1 MILRRA
7 SKHHIPCVASLPDFR
22 VTRVRI
28 VADFRIGECRDNNL
42 LIPEDIKMH
51 AVLRSKVTLRR
62 SKILIK
68 ALMNILRIYLII
80 VNTRVKEMHH
90 AVLFYCA
97 SGKAA
102 VLVLGKTREQG
113 NADMLPVNQIRTH
126 RMAPVHGAPAR
137 RVRKMLIKKMILS
150 LIINHAVRVIHPV
163 ARRFYV

>member
-51 AVLRSKVTLRR
+51 TVLRSKVKLRR

-113 NADMLPVNQIRTH
+113 NADMLTAWPQCMVPQR
-126 RMAPVHGAPAR
+126 GAYG
-137 RVRKMLIKKMILS
+137 KC
-150 LIINHAVRVIHPV
+150 
-163 ARRFYV
+163 

>member
-1 MILRRA
+1 M
-7 SKHHIPCVASLPDFR
+7 
-22 VTRVRI
+22 RI

-51 AVLRSKVTLRR
+51 TVLRSKVKLRR

-137 RVRKMLIKKMILS
+137 RVRKMLIKKMIS
-150 LIINHAVRVIHPV
+150 AFKIYKSIWIIDPV
-163 ARRFYV
+163 FRCL

>member
-1 MILRRA
+1 MRRFP
-7 SKHHIPCVASLPDFR
+7 SRLR

-51 AVLRSKVTLRR
+51 AVLRSKVKLRR
-62 SKILIK
+62 GKILIK

-113 NADMLPVNQIRTH
+113 NATCSQ
-126 RMAPVHGAPAR
+126 
-137 RVRKMLIKKMILS
+137 
-150 LIINHAVRVIHPV
+150 
-163 ARRFYV
+163 